1 MLKDKDK
8 IGVELLKFGRFNDHQ
23 HPPLMAMV
31 EITNR
36 CNMACPICFT
46 SASATAVDVSLAEI
60 RIRIDNLVEIAGPI
74 PIQISGGE
82 PTLHPE
88 LPAVIA
94 YARSLGFKNIELVT
108 NGIRLSREPEYLFP
122 LVDRGLSAV
131 YLQFDGLNRDTF
143 ITLRGRDMSEVRA
156 KSIAAIRKA
165 RICCTLA
172 VAVTRGV
179 NDTEIGDIVR
189 FGIEN
194 IDTVRAINFQSAAR
208 FAGRFEIDNKQAGY
222 DIPGLTRLI
231 EQQSDLPPGGFRT
244 DILGHSNCNAM
255 SLVYVIDG
263 ELRPLFKYL
272 SRESLLKFLGR
283 DKRRVILDLFMG
295 KERFA
300 RTYWR
305 DPKAWQVL
313 IEAASIFGRNP
324 NLQAILKS
332 KHLLLFAKSFMEKNQ
347 LNPQRVNECNYGIA
361 TTDGVYS
368 FCAYNNLYRF
378 ADEQVNHE
386 KI

>member
-1 MLKDKDK
+1 MLQDPGKT
-8 IGVELLKFGRFNDHQ
+8 IAEPLKFGRFDDLQ
-23 HPPLMAMV
+23 HPPLMGMV

-46 SASATAVDVSLAEI
+46 RATASAGDVSFAEI
-60 RIRIDNLVEIAGPI
+60 RTRIDNLIDIAGPI

-94 YARSLGFKNIELVT
+94 YARSLGFRNIELVT
-108 NGIRLSREPEYLFP
+108 NGIRLSREPEYLFT
-122 LVDRGLSAV
+122 LVDNGLSAV

-143 ITLRGRDMSEVRA
+143 VTLRGRDMSEVRA
-156 KSIAAIRKA
+156 DSIAAIRNA

-172 VAVTRGV
+172 VAVMRGV
-179 NDTEIGDIVR
+179 NDTEIGNIVR

-208 FAGRFEIDNKQAGY
+208 FSGRFEIDDKEASY

-231 EQQSDLPPGGFRT
+231 EQQSDLPPGGFLT
-244 DILGHSNCNAM
+244 NILGHSHCNAM

-272 SRESLLKFLGR
+272 SGESLLKFLGP

-300 RTYWR
+300 RKYWR
-305 DPKAWQVL
+305 DPRAWQVL
-313 IEAASIFGRNP
+313 IEAAAIFGRNP
-324 NLQAILKS
+324 NLKTILKS
-332 KHLLLFAKSFMEKNQ
+332 KHLLLFAKSFMEKEK
-347 LNPQRVNECNYGIA
+347 LNPLRVNECNYA
-361 TTDGVYS
+361 LAATDGVYS
-368 FCAYNNLYRF
+368 FCAYNNLHRF
-378 ADEQVNHE
+378 GGEQVVHTE
-386 KI
+386 T

>member
-1 MLKDKDK
+1 MLKDTDQT
-8 IGVELLKFGRFNDHQ
+8 IAEPLEFGKFSDHQ

-46 SASATAVDVSLAEI
+46 RASATAGDVSLAEI
-60 RIRIDNLVEIAGPI
+60 RIRIDNLVQIAGPI

-108 NGIRLSREPEYLFP
+108 NGIRLSREPEYLFS
-122 LVDRGLSAV
+122 LVDNGLSAV

-143 ITLRGRDMSEVRA
+143 ITLRGRDMSKVRA
-156 KSIAAIRKA
+156 DSIAAIRKA

-208 FAGRFEIDNKQAGY
+208 FTGRFEIDKKQAGY